1 MVRIPKEATQYKKE
15 HPNILNED
23 GSVTING
30 ITLAAGGEF
39 AFLCVRNGKSSWGKM
54 FRNAI
59 IKAIRPNYKDIG
71 LTEIDISGT
80 SDWEKC
86 ETTCILANIV

>member
-15 HPNILNED
+15 HPNILNEE
-23 GSVTING
+23 
-30 ITLAAGGEF
+30 AAGGEF

-80 SDWEKC
+80 SDWKKC